1 MEKLLVG
8 HWVLCTAV
16 HPRERDA
23 LAAQVAQ
30 CGGEFLTA
38 FNIRDPPHLVITR
51 SVRSPKYRALMRA
64 HPHTPAVTPDWL
76 TASVEVGARA
86 GGGEARWW
94 CWCWCQCSVC
104 VCVCGCCKMLPPWS
118 MGPSTSAAPGL
129 YCDVSLCAPV
139 SRRAGCCPRTRSGWA
154 PSWASRCASRGCRPA
169 RRPRWRPS

>member
-86 GGGEARWW
+86 GGGEAQKRAGWRA
-94 CWCWCQCSVC
+94 
-104 VCVCGCCKMLPPWS
+104 PPACH
-118 MGPSTSAAPGL
+118 GR
-129 YCDVSLCAPV
+129 
-139 SRRAGCCPRTRSGWA
+139 SRRCTDATGW
-154 PSWASRCASRGCRPA
+154 GGL
-169 RRPRWRPS
+169 